1 MVGVT
6 VVHCAAAYGTPRR
19 PSGPARAA
27 VLLSFGSPGEE
38 EFVMRRVLKWSVRL
52 VLLVLLLV
60 GGLVAHTVWLKPL
73 KIDWFFERVF
83 VEYAVKNPEMLSGM
97 RMLPPW
103 MDWYSDDLADASL
116 AAEDEMRAKLR
127 ADLATLRSYDRA
139 ALDPNTQTS
148 YDMLEYFLR
157 IQEEGD
163 RFRHHDYPLN
173 QLFGLQND
181 LPTFMATQHPV
192 ASVAEAEDYIARLGK
207 FPLKFEQTM
216 QGLKAR
222 EDAGIIPPRFV
233 ITKVLDEMQRFVAA
247 PPKENML
254 YTTFADKLKKAPAE
268 AVNEGTRARLLG
280 EVEGAIEA
288 SVYPAY
294 RGFIAYYEA
303 LLPKATGNHG
313 VWALPDGEAMYAWAV
328 RQHTTTDMTA
338 GQVHALGLSEV
349 ARIEG
354 EMDAILQGQGLAEGT
369 IGARVQ
375 QIATRPDQLY
385 PDTDEGRAQIID
397 DFQHIIDEID
407 RGLGDAFNVRP
418 KARVKVERVP
428 VFREKT
434 APGAYY
440 NTPAFDGSRPGIF
453 YINLRN
459 TAEVARFGMRT
470 LAYHEAIPGHH
481 FQSTIQ
487 QELTGVPMFRKVL
500 PFTAFSEGWALYT
513 ERLAWELGF
522 QKDPLDDL
530 GRLQAEM
537 FRAVRLVV
545 DTGLH
550 AKRWTREQAID
561 YMREKTGMPET
572 DVVAEIERYLVNPGQ
587 ALAYKV
593 GMMKLLE
600 LRQRARDA
608 LGERFELARFHDF
621 ILTGGDMP
629 LMLLEQRV
637 DAWIAAE
644 KARA

>member
-1 MVGVT
+1 
-6 VVHCAAAYGTPRR
+6 
-19 PSGPARAA
+19 
-27 VLLSFGSPGEE
+27 
-38 EFVMRRVLKWSVRL
+38 MRRVLKWSVRL
-52 VLLVLLLV
+52 LLLLLLLV
-60 GGLVAHTVWLKPL
+60 GLLVVHTIWFKPL

-103 MDWYSDDLADASL
+103 MDWYSDDLAEASL
-116 AAEDEMRAKLR
+116 KAEDEMRAKLSG
-127 ADLATLRSYDRA
+127 DLATLRDYDRA
-139 ALDPNTQTS
+139 ALDRGRQTS
-148 YDMLEYFLR
+148 YDMLDYFLA
-157 IQEEGD
+157 IQQEGD
-163 RFRHHDYPLN
+163 RFRHHNYPLN

-192 ASVAEAEDYIARLGK
+192 ASVAEAEDYVARLDK
-207 FPLKFEQTM
+207 FPRKFEQTM
-216 QGLKAR
+216 EGLKAR
-222 EDAGIIPPRFV
+222 EAAGIIPPQFV
-233 ITKVLDEMQRFVAA
+233 IAKVLDEMQRFVGV
-247 PPKENML
+247 PPKQNML
-254 YTTFADKLKKAPAE
+254 YTTFVEKLAKAPAE
-268 AVNEGTRARLLG
+268 AVNEGTRTRLLA
-280 EVEGAIEA
+280 EVERAVGE

-303 LLPKATGNHG
+303 LQPKATGNHG

-328 RQHTTTDMTA
+328 RQHTTTDMSA
-338 GQVHALGLSEV
+338 EQVHALGLSEV

-354 EMDAILQGQGLAEGT
+354 EMDAILQAEGLAEGT

-385 PDTDEGRAQIID
+385 PDTDEGRTRIIG
-397 DFQHIIDEID
+397 DFQRIIDEVD
-407 RGLGDAFNVRP
+407 AGLGDAFNLRP
-418 KARVKVERVP
+418 KAKVKVERVP
-428 VFREKT
+428 PFREKT

-522 QKDPLDDL
+522 QKAPLDNL

-545 DTGLH
+545 DTGMH
-550 AKRWTREQAID
+550 AKRWTREQAIA
-561 YMREKTGMPET
+561 YMLEKTGMPET

-593 GMMKLLE
+593 GMNKLLE
-600 LRQRARDA
+600 LRERAKQQ
-608 LGERFELARFHDF
+608 LGERFVLARFHDF
-621 ILTGGDMP
+621 ILSGGDMP
-629 LMLLEQRV
+629 LMLLERRV
-637 DAWIAAE
+637 DEWIAAE